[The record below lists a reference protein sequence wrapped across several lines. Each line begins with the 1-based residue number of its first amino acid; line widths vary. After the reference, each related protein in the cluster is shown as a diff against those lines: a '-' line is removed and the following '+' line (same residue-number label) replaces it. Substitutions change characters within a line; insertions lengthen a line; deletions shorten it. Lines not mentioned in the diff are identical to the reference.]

1 MATRDAD
8 GRPPSSSVDGD
19 ADVDVDARVGVGSR
33 APNPAWTKAPWASIS
48 TSKRP
53 RPTTTTKKTTSRLG
67 RSLPPRRAIAE
78 DEEGDAEGDV
88 DAAVDVDA
96 AARAKGDAED
106 ADADVDVEARH
117 WRECFR
123 RASDVDA
130 GTTRGTFRVYSN
142 DAIEPSREKE
152 AEDDEAP
159 PPPPVCFLLHGCP
172 HTALSWGCFAEEFE
186 RRAKEDPSSI
196 CARVD
201 VVAMD
206 LRGHGES
213 RCDEDSEPTFDPD
226 VMARDAFETLR
237 AFVATLRDGGERA
250 RRVVVVGHSMGGA
263 IATRV
268 ATLVESRDQSSVT
281 LAGLVLI
288 DIVEGSA
295 LRALPAMGAM
305 VDARP
310 TAFSSLRDAMRW
322 SATRGGGTTNARSA
336 ALSLPSQ
343 LRREDAE
350 DGRRRYVWRTDV
362 RATAPFWRAWYEGLS
377 QKFLAVRAAKLLVLA
392 GNDRLD
398 TELTVAQM
406 QGKFQLV
413 VLPRAGHAVHED
425 APEETATAI
434 ENFFARYVLNAR
446 PTPPPFVV

>member
-1 MATRDAD
+1 MDER
-8 GRPPSSSVDGD
+8 PSST
-19 ADVDVDARVGVGSR
+19 VDATVDETPVDACVGVDAR
-33 APNPAWTKAPWASIS
+33 APNPAWTTAPWASIS

-53 RPTTTTKKTTSRLG
+53 KPTTSRLG
-67 RSLPPRRAIAE
+67 LGLPPRRARAIAE
-78 DEEGDAEGDV
+78 DARGDATVDGDV
-88 DAAVDVDA
+88 DVDVDA
-96 AARAKGDAED
+96 DAED
-106 ADADVDVEARH
+106 DDEGEDDDVAAADVEARH

-123 RASDVDA
+123 RCSDVDA

-142 DAIEPSREKE
+142 DAIEPSSREE
-152 AEDDEAP
+152 EEVDAAP
-159 PPPPVCFLLHGCP
+159 SPPPVCFLLHGCP
-172 HTALSWGCFAEEFE
+172 HTALSWGSFAEEFE

-237 AFVATLRDGGERA
+237 AYVATLRDGGERA

-268 ATLVESRDQSSVT
+268 ATLVESGDQSSTT

-310 TAFSSLRDAMRW
+310 TEFSSLRDAMRW

-377 QKFLAVRAAKLLVLA
+377 RKFLAVRAAKLLVLA

-413 VLPRAGHAVHED
+413 LLPRAGHAVHED
-425 APEETATAI
+425 APEETATAL

>member
-1 MATRDAD
+1 MTPRVDAD
-8 GRPPSSSVDGD
+8 AD
-19 ADVDVDARVGVGSR
+19 AEATHDVDVALNAR

-48 TSKRP
+48 TSNRP
-53 RPTTTTKKTTSRLG
+53 RSTRG
-67 RSLPPRRAIAE
+67 FERRPPRASDAD
-78 DEEGDAEGDV
+78 DEDAES
-88 DAAVDVDA
+88 
-96 AARAKGDAED
+96 ESESES
-106 ADADVDVEARH
+106 ADDSASATASEDVETRH

-123 RASDVDA
+123 RARDVDV
-130 GTTRGTFRVYSN
+130 GTRGTFRVYSN
-142 DAIEPSREKE
+142 DASSSPSTTSRTPEG
-152 AEDDEAP
+152 A
-159 PPPPVCFLLHGCP
+159 PVCFLLHGCP
-172 HTALSWGCFAEEFE
+172 YTALTGGGVAEEFA
-186 RRAKEDPSSI
+186 RRAAENASSV
-196 CARVD
+196 AAAVD

-213 RCDEDSEPTFDPD
+213 RGWGARSESQDTSASTFDPD

-237 AFVATLRDGGERA
+237 EFLQLGDGGVK

-263 IATRV
+263 VATRV
-268 ATLVESRDQSSVT
+268 ATLLETSDESTSTMT

-305 VDARP
+305 ADARP

-322 SATRGGGTTNARSA
+322 NATRGGGTTNPRSA

-377 QKFLAVRAAKLLVLA
+377 RKFLAVRAAKLLILA

-406 QGKFQLV
+406 QGKFQLAL
-413 VLPRAGHAVHED
+413 LPKTGHAVHED
-425 APEETATAI
+425 SPEETATAI
-434 ENFFARYVLNAR
+434 ENFFARYVVNAR

>member
-1 MATRDAD
+1 MAPRVDA
-8 GRPPSSSVDGD
+8 D
-19 ADVDVDARVGVGSR
+19 ADVDAVDDVDVACNAR

-48 TSKRP
+48 TSNRP
-53 RPTTTTKKTTSRLG
+53 RSTRG
-67 RSLPPRRAIAE
+67 FERRPPRASDADDE
-78 DEEGDAEGDV
+78 DEDAG
-88 DAAVDVDA
+88 
-96 AARAKGDAED
+96 AESAND
-106 ADADVDVEARH
+106 SASAMASEDVEARH

-123 RASDVDA
+123 RARDVDV
-130 GTTRGTFRVYSN
+130 GTRGTFRVYSN
-142 DAIEPSREKE
+142 DASSSPSTTSRTPEG
-152 AEDDEAP
+152 A
-159 PPPPVCFLLHGCP
+159 PVCFLLHGCP
-172 HTALSWGCFAEEFE
+172 YTALTWGGVAEEFA
-186 RRAKEDPSSI
+186 RRAAENASSV
-196 CARVD
+196 AAAVD

-213 RCDEDSEPTFDPD
+213 RGGGDRSESRDISASTFDPD

-237 AFVATLRDGGERA
+237 EFLRLGDGGFK

-263 IATRV
+263 VATRV
-268 ATLVESRDQSSVT
+268 ATLVETSDESTSTMT

-295 LRALPAMGAM
+295 LRALPAMGVMA
-305 VDARP
+305 DARP

-322 SATRGGGTTNARSA
+322 NATRGGGTTNPRSA

-362 RATAPFWRAWYEGLS
+362 RATAPFWKAWYEGLS
-377 QKFLAVRAAKLLVLA
+377 RKFLAVRAAKLLILA

-406 QGKFQLV
+406 QGKFQLAL
-413 VLPRAGHAVHED
+413 LPKTGHAVHED
-425 APEETATAI
+425 SPEETATAI
-434 ENFFARYVLNAR
+434 ENFFARYVVNAR